1 MRLETIVFRYI
12 IVLILLSIAMCYLDP
27 SQLGSEEKKSIIGP
41 IVGGIAGFAF
51 LCGMVLLAF
60 FLHKHI
66 QNKEVQKRRRLELI
80 LQDLDQQTLN
90 KNVVQMIQNVQRNI
104 YVPLDLVLQQ
114 SLVDLDSDGPL
125 YQDVP
130 EKGKV

>member
-1 MRLETIVFRYI
+1 
-12 IVLILLSIAMCYLDP
+12 MCYLDP
-27 SQLGSEEKKSIIGP
+27 PPPESEEIIGP
-41 IVGGIAGFAF
+41 TVGGIAGFAF
-51 LCGMVLLAF
+51 LCGFVLLAF
-60 FLHKHI
+60 FLHKRI
-66 QNKEVQKRRRLELI
+66 LNKEVQKRRLLELI

-104 YVPLDLVLQQ
+104 YAPLDLVLQQ

>member
-1 MRLETIVFRYI
+1 MI
-12 IVLILLSIAMCYLDP
+12 YLDP
-27 SQLGSEEKKSIIGP
+27 LEQRGEKSIIGP
-41 IVGGIAGFAF
+41 IVAGIGGFVF
-51 LCGMVLLAF
+51 LCGLVALAF
-60 FLHKHI
+60 FLHKRI
-66 QNKEVQKRRRLELI
+66 QNKELQKRRRLELI

-130 EKGKV
+130 ENGKV

>member
-1 MRLETIVFRYI
+1 MI
-12 IVLILLSIAMCYLDP
+12 YLDP
-27 SQLGSEEKKSIIGP
+27 LEPRGEKSIIGP
-41 IVGGIAGFAF
+41 IVAGIGGFVF
-51 LCGMVLLAF
+51 LCGLVALAF
-60 FLHKHI
+60 FLHKRI
-66 QNKEVQKRRRLELI
+66 QNKELQKRRRLELI

-90 KNVVQMIQNVQRNI
+90 KNVVQMIQNAQRNI

-130 EKGKV
+130 ENGKV

>member
-12 IVLILLSIAMCYLDP
+12 IVLILLSIAMRYLDP
-27 SQLGSEEKKSIIGP
+27 SQSGSEEEKSIIGP

>member
-1 MRLETIVFRYI
+1 MI
-12 IVLILLSIAMCYLDP
+12 YLGP
-27 SQLGSEEKKSIIGP
+27 SEAGEKKSIIGP
-41 IVGGIAGFAF
+41 IVGGLGGFVF
-51 LCGMVLLAF
+51 LCGMVVLAF
-60 FLHKHI
+60 FLHKRI

-130 EKGKV
+130 ENGKV

>member
-1 MRLETIVFRYI
+1 
-12 IVLILLSIAMCYLDP
+12 MCYLGP
-27 SQLGSEEKKSIIGP
+27 TPRGSEEKKSTGS
-41 IVGGIAGFAF
+41 IVVGIAGFAF
-51 LCGMVLLAF
+51 LCGILLLAF
-60 FLHKHI
+60 FLHKRI
-66 QNKEVQKRRRLELI
+66 LNKEVQKRRRLELI

-104 YVPLDLVLQQ
+104 YAPLDLVLQQ
-114 SLVDLDSDGPL
+114 SLVALNSDGPL

>member
-1 MRLETIVFRYI
+1 MALEKLVYNYI
-12 IVLILLSIAMCYLDP
+12 IVLFLFFISMCYLEP
-27 SQLGSEEKKSIIGP
+27 RREEKNSLIGP
-41 IVGGIAGFAF
+41 IVSGIVGFAF
-51 LCGMVLLAF
+51 LCGIAFLAYL
-60 FLHKHI
+60 LHKRI
-66 QNKEVQKRRRLELI
+66 QNKEVQRRRRLELI
-80 LQDLDQQTLN
+80 LKDLDQQTLN

-130 EKGKV
+130 QNGKV

>member
-1 MRLETIVFRYI
+1 MRLETTVFKYI
-12 IVLILLSIAMCYLDP
+12 IVLILLSIAMCYLDS
-27 SQLGSEEKKSIIGP
+27 SQSGSEEKKSIIGP

-90 KNVVQMIQNVQRNI
+90 KNVVQMIQNVQRNV

>member
-12 IVLILLSIAMCYLDP
+12 IVLILLFIAMCYLD
-27 SQLGSEEKKSIIGP
+27 GSEEKKSNSQIIGA